1 MIKNTRVIRIGDRFI
16 GGDYPILVQSMLKVD
31 TKNVEE
37 AISQI
42 KRLEEAGCEII
53 RLSVKDFES
62 AESIKVIKRESK
74 IPIVADIHF
83 DPRLAIASIRNGV
96 DKIRLNP
103 SNIKDTGWIQKI
115 VKEAKLY
122 DIPIRI
128 GANLGSFT
136 ERPRNI
142 VYALVEKVKEE
153 VNILESLDFY
163 NIVLSIK
170 SSDVR
175 VTVQAN
181 ERISKIYNY
190 PIHIGITE
198 AGPFDES
205 IVKSSIGIGALL
217 LKGIGN
223 TIRVSITGKPELE
236 VKAGF
241 EILKSLHLR
250 SRGIEIVS
258 CPMCGRTEID
268 IEKIVRKIKKDFG
281 EVNSAIKVAV
291 MGCVVNGPGEAKD
304 ADIGIAGGKKMGV
317 IFKKGE
323 KVKILKEK
331 DLYREFKKLLAELI
345 KEEINVKKS

>member
-1 MIKNTRVIRIGDRFI
+1 MIKKTKIVRIGDRFI

-31 TKNVEE
+31 TKNVKE

-42 KRLEEAGCEII
+42 KQLEEAGCEIV
-53 RLSVKDFES
+53 RVSVKDYAS
-62 AESIKVIKRESK
+62 AEAIKEIKKETK

-83 DPRLAIASIRNGV
+83 DPRLAIASIKNGV

-103 SNIKDTGWIQKI
+103 SNIKDISWIKKI
-115 VKEAKLY
+115 VEEAKSH

-136 ERPRNI
+136 ERPKDI
-142 VYALVEKVKEE
+142 VGALVNKVKEE
-153 VNILESLDFY
+153 VNYLESLDFS

-170 SSDVR
+170 SSDVKI
-175 VTVQAN
+175 TILAN
-181 ERISKIYNY
+181 EKLSKMFYY
-190 PIHIGITE
+190 PIHLGITE
-198 AGPFDES
+198 AGPYDES

-223 TIRVSITGKPELE
+223 TIRVSITGSPVLE

-250 SRGIEIVS
+250 SKGIEIIS

-268 IEKIVRKIKKDFG
+268 VEKIVRKVKQDFR
-281 EVNSAIKVAV
+281 EINSPIKVAV

-304 ADIGIAGGKKMGV
+304 ADIGIAGGRKMGV
-317 IFKKGE
+317 IFKKGVKE
-323 KVKILKEK
+323 KVLKEK
-331 DLYREFKKLLAELI
+331 DLYSEFKKLLEELI
-345 KEEINVKKS
+345 KEKEN